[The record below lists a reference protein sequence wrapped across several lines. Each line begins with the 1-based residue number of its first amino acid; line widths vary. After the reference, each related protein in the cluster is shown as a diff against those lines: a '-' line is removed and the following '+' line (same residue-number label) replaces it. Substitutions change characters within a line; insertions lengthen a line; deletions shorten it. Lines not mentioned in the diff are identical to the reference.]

1 MTSQDPVTSESHT
14 FQDHH
19 GDVRSRLQSAA
30 RADRFLFLCIFRT
43 VPRPFPVSL
52 FLSFLLSFC
61 FFEIER
67 FQFPFLVSLL
77 FLFMLVH
84 GHFCS
89 VVVGVSISQPPFPS
103 SQHFLRKI
111 HKHDECWLQ
120 GDLLVTCTIWRNESA
135 TLTQLC
141 QNTSFRRLQVC
152 CRGGSA
158 AGGQQANSSSIVG
171 WRESTLTNENN
182 KNPRYLIAD
191 LKSHVKLALPC
202 ELTRQNRRMHA
213 GLPRRRTTTRSPRV
227 RVYSKLSKATLT
239 SRTEKIRRQN
249 IRLNSCSFILKERSD
264 SDDMVRQKKFE
275 ETTKVT
281 CWWCRDADVFQ
292 VRDRSRSLKLYCP
305 RRRAW
310 DATVLHDNNT
320 ED

>member
-1 MTSQDPVTSESHT
+1 M
-14 FQDHH
+14 
-19 GDVRSRLQSAA
+19 
-30 RADRFLFLCIFRT
+30 
-43 VPRPFPVSL
+43 
-52 FLSFLLSFC
+52 
-61 FFEIER
+61 
-67 FQFPFLVSLL
+67 
-77 FLFMLVH
+77 
-84 GHFCS
+84 
-89 VVVGVSISQPPFPS
+89 
-103 SQHFLRKI
+103 
-111 HKHDECWLQ
+111 Q
-120 GDLLVTCTIWRNESA
+120 GDFFVTCTVWRNESA

-171 WRESTLTNENN
+171 GREAGIHAHEW
-182 KNPRYLIAD
+182 KQQNPRYLIAD
-191 LKSHVKLALPC
+191 LKSHVKLTLPC

-213 GLPRRRTTTRSPRV
+213 GLPRRRTTTRSRTV
-227 RVYSKLSKATLT
+227 RLNSKLSKATLT

-310 DATVLHDNNT
+310 DATVLHDNKT
-320 ED
+320 EG